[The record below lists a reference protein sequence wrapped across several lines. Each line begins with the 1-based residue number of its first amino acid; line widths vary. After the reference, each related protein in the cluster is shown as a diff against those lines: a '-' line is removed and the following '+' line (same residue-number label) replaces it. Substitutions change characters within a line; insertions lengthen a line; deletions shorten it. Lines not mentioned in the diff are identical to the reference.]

1 MPTELGRRV
10 VHGAT
15 MGTRFSA
22 VFYAPPDTEIDGIAE
37 ALTAAVTEV
46 DREMST
52 WNPDSDLMRFNRAR
66 AGEWVALPPGLL
78 TVLEAGIDI
87 GRASSG
93 AFDIGL
99 LDHMKAWGFQSQS
112 GSPVPD
118 EINRVVSSG
127 RLPAHEVVVIEEGRG
142 TAMKRQPCAI
152 DLSGIAKG
160 FGVDRLAETLIAHGI
175 GHFLVSI
182 DGELRAAGGKPDGS
196 PWRIAVEQPDPKKRD
211 VAGVID
217 LFEGAIATSGNYRH
231 RRKLGDRSYSHTIDP
246 RTGEPIADDTYSATV
261 RARTCM
267 EADAWAT
274 VVMVLGQLKAG
285 PLLAA
290 RGISAMTIQPEASQ
304 AQVA

>member
-1 MPTELGRRV
+1 MPTELVRRV
-10 VHGAT
+10 VNGAT

-22 VFYAPPDTEIDGIAE
+22 VFHARPEIEIDGIAQ

-52 WNPDSDLMRFNRAR
+52 WNPASDLMRFNRAPV
-66 AGEWVALPPGLL
+66 GEWVALPAGLL
-78 TVLEAGIDI
+78 TVMEAGIDI

-99 LDHMKAWGFQSQS
+99 LDHVKAWGFQSQS

-118 EINRVVSSG
+118 EIGKVLGHGHS
-127 RLPAHEVVVIEEGRG
+127 PAHESLVVDRASGR
-142 TAMKRQPCAI
+142 AMKRQPCAI

-160 FGVDRLAETLIAHGI
+160 YGVDRLAETLITHGI

-196 PWRIAVEQPDPKKRD
+196 PWRIAVEQPDPTKRD

-217 LFEGAIATSGNYRH
+217 LVEGAVATSGNYRH
-231 RRKLGDRSYSHTIDP
+231 RRQLGDRSYSHTIDP
-246 RTGEPIADDTYSATV
+246 HTGEPIADDIYSATV

-274 VVMVLGQLKAG
+274 VVMVLGQSKAG

-290 RGISAMTIQPEASQ
+290 RGISAMTIQPESSPVRA
-304 AQVA
+304 A